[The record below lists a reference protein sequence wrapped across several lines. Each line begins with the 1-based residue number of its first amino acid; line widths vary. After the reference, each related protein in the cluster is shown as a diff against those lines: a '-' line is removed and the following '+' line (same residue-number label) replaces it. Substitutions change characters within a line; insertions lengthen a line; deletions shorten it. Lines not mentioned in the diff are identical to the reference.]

1 MSKILSLVDVLQRT
15 LAQNKEDI
23 RPLLGY
29 LGTTQDELNLQ
40 MERSSTL
47 TDAQKI
53 ADYLRKMGSNDIAS
67 LFRNGEGVMYEE
79 IVCDV
84 GEKLKVKGV
93 SKDKSVGLNEELII
107 QHLFSDAL
115 KKMSDEERSALM
127 RSMNLSEKD
136 QGAILAGTLMASQ
149 VMLNQ
154 FGGFAV
160 YRMSVILANMLARTL
175 LGNGLNFAA
184 NAALVRG
191 VGAFLGPIGWIA
203 SGAWLAVEIAGPAFR
218 KTVPAIVHI
227 AMLRQNVLKRLTISV
242 VGDGS
247 VGKDALFKSVF
258 GVDTGNINPIAGST
272 SDARVYDLGHTGTI
286 KLINFP
292 GFHDVRS
299 EVNDLVNDNI
309 KHTDLFLLVV
319 DINRGVS
326 GHDVETLRNLE
337 AEGKPVLV
345 CLNKIDMLRPNDKA
359 KMVQVAK
366 ERLQN
371 PCVFETAFDPDPR
384 LSQDGPVG
392 AHAVFDWVVD
402 RLEELGK
409 ETEHLKAEQK

>member
-1 MSKILSLVDVLQRT
+1 MSKTLSLVDVLQRT
-15 LAQNKEDI
+15 LAQDKTDTQ
-23 RPLLGY
+23 PLLGY
-29 LGTTQDELNLQ
+29 LGTTEKELELQ
-40 MERSSTL
+40 MLRSSTRA
-47 TDAQKI
+47 DAQKI
-53 ADYLRKMGSNDIAS
+53 SHYLRKMGSNDIAS
-67 LFRNGEGVMYEE
+67 LFRSGEGVKYEE

-93 SKDKSVGLNEELII
+93 GKDQPVEINEEFII

-160 YRMSVILANMLARTL
+160 YRMSVILANMLARSL

-191 VGAFLGPIGWIA
+191 VGAFLGPIGWIV

-272 SDARVYDLGHTGTI
+272 SDTKVYDLGHTGTI

-299 EVNDLVNDNI
+299 DVNDLVNDNI

-319 DINRGVS
+319 DVNRGVS
-326 GHDVETLRNLE
+326 GHDVDTLEKLK

-345 CLNKIDMLRPNDKA
+345 CLNKIDMLRPNDKE

-366 ERLQN
+366 TRLQN
-371 PCVFETAFDPDPR
+371 PYVIETAFDPDPR
-384 LSQDGPVG
+384 LSQDGPIG
-392 AHAVFDWVVD
+392 AQVTFDWVVEQ
-402 RLEELGK
+402 LEVMGK
-409 ETEHLKAEQK
+409 ETAHLKAEQK

>member
-1 MSKILSLVDVLQRT
+1 MSKTLSLVDVLQRS

-23 RPLLGY
+23 TPLLGY
-29 LGTTQDELNLQ
+29 LSTTKEELKVQ
-40 MERSSTL
+40 MERSSTRS
-47 TDAQKI
+47 DAEKI
-53 ADYLRKMGSNDIAS
+53 AYYLRKMGSNDIAS
-67 LFRNGEGVMYEE
+67 LFRSGEGVEYEE

-84 GEKLKVKGV
+84 GEKLKVRGV
-93 SKDKSVGLNEELII
+93 NKNMSVEINEEFII

-160 YRMSVILANMLARTL
+160 YRMSVILANMLARSL
-175 LGNGLNFAA
+175 MGNGLNFAA

-191 VGAFLGPIGWIA
+191 VSAFLGPIGWIA

-272 SDARVYDLGHTGTI
+272 SDTKVYDLGHTGTI

-319 DINRGVS
+319 DVNRGVS
-326 GHDVETLRNLE
+326 GHDVQTLEKLK

-345 CLNKIDMLRPNDKA
+345 CLNKVDMLRPNDRDR
-359 KMVQVAK
+359 MVHVAK
-366 ERLQN
+366 TRLQN
-371 PCVFETAFDPDPR
+371 PYVIETAFDPDPR
-384 LSQDGPVG
+384 LSQDGPIGTQV
-392 AHAVFDWVVD
+392 VFDWVVNQ
-402 RLEELGK
+402 LEAQGK
-409 ETEHLKAEQK
+409 ETAHLKAEQK

>member
-1 MSKILSLVDVLQRT
+1 MNKTLSLVDVLQRS

-23 RPLLGY
+23 TPLLGY
-29 LGTTQDELNLQ
+29 LSTTKEELKVQ
-40 MERSSTL
+40 MERSSTRS
-47 TDAQKI
+47 DAEKI
-53 ADYLRKMGSNDIAS
+53 AHYLRKMGSNDIAS
-67 LFRNGEGVMYEE
+67 LFRSGEGVEYEE

-93 SKDKSVGLNEELII
+93 NKNMSVELNEEFII

-160 YRMSVILANMLARTL
+160 YRMSVILANMLARSL
-175 LGNGLNFAA
+175 MGNGLNLAA

-272 SDARVYDLGHTGTI
+272 SDTKVYDLGHTGTI

-319 DINRGVS
+319 DVNRGVS
-326 GHDVETLRNLE
+326 GHDVQTLEKLK

-345 CLNKIDMLRPNDKA
+345 CLNKVDMLRPNDKDR
-359 KMVQVAK
+359 MVHVAK
-366 ERLQN
+366 TRLQN
-371 PCVFETAFDPDPR
+371 PYVIETAFDPDPR
-384 LSQDGPVG
+384 LSQDGPIGTQV
-392 AHAVFDWVVD
+392 VFDWVVNQ
-402 RLEELGK
+402 LEAQGK
-409 ETEHLKAEQK
+409 ETAHLKAEQK

>member
-1 MSKILSLVDVLQRT
+1 MSKPLSLVDVLQRT
-15 LAQNKEDI
+15 LAQNKEDTT
-23 RPLLGY
+23 PLLGY
-29 LGTTQDELNLQ
+29 LGTNPDELKLQ
-40 MERSSTL
+40 MERSSTR

-67 LFRNGEGVMYEE
+67 LFRSGKGVEYEE

-93 SKDKSVGLNEELII
+93 SKDKPVKLNEELII

-127 RSMNLSEKD
+127 RSINLSEKD

-160 YRMSVILANMLARTL
+160 YRMSVILANMLARSL

-191 VGAFLGPIGWIA
+191 VGAFLGPIGWMV

-272 SDARVYDLGHTGTI
+272 SDAKVYDLGHTGTI

-319 DINRGVS
+319 DVNRGVS
-326 GHDVETLRNLE
+326 GHDVETLKALK

-371 PCVFETAFDPDPR
+371 PSVIETAFDPDPR
-384 LSQDGPVG
+384 LSQDGPFG
-392 AHAVFDWVVD
+392 ARAVFDWVVD
-402 RLEELGK
+402 QLEAQGK
-409 ETEHLKAEQK
+409 EIAHLKAEQK

>member
-1 MSKILSLVDVLQRT
+1 MSKNLSLVDVLQRS

-23 RPLLGY
+23 TPLLGY
-29 LGTTQDELNLQ
+29 LGTNKGELDLQ
-40 MERSSTL
+40 MDRSSTRA
-47 TDAQKI
+47 DAQKI
-53 ADYLRKMGSNDIAS
+53 ANYLRKMGSNDIAS
-67 LFRNGEGVMYEE
+67 LFRNGEGVTYEE

-84 GEKLKVKGV
+84 GEKLKVQGV
-93 SKDKSVGLNEELII
+93 SKHKLVEINEELII

-160 YRMSVILANMLARTL
+160 YRMSVILANMLARSL

-191 VGAFLGPIGWIA
+191 VGAFLGPIGWMV

-227 AMLRQNVLKRLTISV
+227 AMLRQNALKRLTISV

-272 SDARVYDLGHTGTI
+272 SDTKVYDLGHTGTI

-292 GFHDVRS
+292 GFHDIRP
-299 EVNDLVNDNI
+299 EVNNLVDDNI

-326 GHDVETLRNLE
+326 GHDVKTLKELK
-337 AEGKPVLV
+337 AESKPVLV

-371 PCVFETAFDPDPR
+371 PYVIETAFDPDPR
-384 LSQDGPVG
+384 LSQNGPVG
-392 AHAVFDWVVD
+392 AQDVFGWVVNQ
-402 RLEELGK
+402 LEAQGK
-409 ETEHLKAEQK
+409 ETAHLKAERK

>member
-1 MSKILSLVDVLQRT
+1 MSKTLSLVDVLQRT

-23 RPLLGY
+23 TPLLGY
-29 LGTTQDELNLQ
+29 LGTTPDELNLQ
-40 MERSSTL
+40 MKRSSTL
-47 TDAQKI
+47 PDAQKI
-53 ADYLRKMGSNDIAS
+53 AHYLRKMGSNDFAS
-67 LFRNGEGVMYEE
+67 LFRSGDGVGYEE

-93 SKDKSVGLNEELII
+93 TEDKPVEINEELII

-115 KKMSDEERSALM
+115 KKMSDEERRALM
-127 RSMNLSEKD
+127 RSMNLSEQD
-136 QGAILAGTLMASQ
+136 QGAILAGTLLASQ

-160 YRMSVILANMLARTL
+160 YRMSVILANMLARSL

-191 VGAFLGPIGWIA
+191 VGAFLGPIGWIV

-272 SDARVYDLGHTGTI
+272 SDTKVYDLGHTGTI

-326 GHDVETLRNLE
+326 GHDVQTLKNLK

-359 KMVQVAK
+359 EVIQEATKRFWGSQVI
-366 ERLQN
+366 
-371 PCVFETAFDPDPR
+371 ETAFDPDPR

-392 AHAVFDWVVD
+392 TQDVFDWVVNQ
-402 RLEELGK
+402 LEAQGK
-409 ETEHLKAEQK
+409 ETAHLKAEQK